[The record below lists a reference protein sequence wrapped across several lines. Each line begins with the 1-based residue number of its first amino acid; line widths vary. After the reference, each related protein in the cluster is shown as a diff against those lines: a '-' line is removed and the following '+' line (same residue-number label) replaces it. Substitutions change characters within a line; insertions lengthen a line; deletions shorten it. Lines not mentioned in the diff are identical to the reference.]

1 MCLVFTLECNVDGPH
16 RLVVRLDGPAV
27 WFVVAKEVTA
37 ILVTQIQSGEVLT
50 IVVIPIFS
58 FLIELVGLGGMV
70 QKHAQ
75 SNALN
80 ETIKI
85 HDHHINEELH

>member
-1 MCLVFTLECNVDGPH
+1 MCLVFTLVCNVDGPH
-16 RLVVRLDGPAV
+16 GLVVRFDGPAV

-37 ILVTQIQSGEVLT
+37 ILVAQIQPGEVLT

-70 QKHAQ
+70 QKHGQ

-80 ETIKI
+80 EYNKNT
-85 HDHHINEELH
+85 